1 MRVGKKRKIKVL
13 VVDNEKGFASL
24 LVDHLNLRQMEA
36 TSAGSGEEALTGLPS
51 FQPDVMI
58 LDLQMP
64 DMDGLKVLARVK
76 ELEPAVEVILLTGNG
91 SFDTGIACMLLGA
104 FDYLVKP
111 VDIEQLIEIIAG
123 ACQKKLSGR

>member
-24 LVDHLNLRQMEA
+24 LVDHLNLRRMEA
-36 TSAGSGEEALTGLPS
+36 TSAGSGEEALAGLLS

-64 DMDGLKVLARVK
+64 DMNGLKVLARVK
-76 ELEPAVEVILLTGNG
+76 ELDPAVEVILLTGNG
-91 SFDTGIACMLLGA
+91 SFDTGIACMQLGA
-104 FDYLVKP
+104 FDYLIKP
-111 VDIEQLIEIIAG
+111 VDIEQLMEIIAG